1 MGAAAWLQS
10 VAGFGPRVRSF
21 GFCSFA
27 SVHGMWFA
35 GAFGRWVGPL
45 PSPTAALALWRLS
58 LGSFPFR
65 LPWHAASKVRRPSA
79 HHPCRMRVLR

>member
-27 SVHGMWFA
+27 SVHGMWFV

-45 PSPTAALALWRLS
+45 PSPAAAVALWRLS
-58 LGSFPFR
+58 LGSNPLR
-65 LPWHAASKVRRPSA
+65 LSPHTALKVCGPPE
-79 HHPCRMRVLR
+79 H

>member
-10 VAGFGPRVRSF
+10 IAGFGPRVHSF

-27 SVHGMWFA
+27 SVHGMWFV

-45 PSPTAALALWRLS
+45 PSPAAVMALWRLN
-58 LGSFPFR
+58 LGSNPFG
-65 LPWHAASKVRRPSA
+65 LSWHAASRVRDAPA
-79 HHPCRMRVLR
+79 L